1 MSSERRSKLASF
13 LRSHPVA
20 GNFLLT
26 FTISWLG
33 ALAVA
38 APHLLRH
45 EPLPKIT
52 GILMF
57 PAMLLGPSL
66 SGIFLTAIVEGK
78 TGLRDLLS
86 RLLRARIPARWYAP
100 LLIPPVL
107 VLTVLFTLKT
117 FLSPVYTPNLF
128 LLGVLFGLPAGL
140 LEEIGWTG
148 FAFPRMSSQHN
159 PLGASILLGLLWGL
173 WHLPVVN
180 YLGTATPHGAYWFP
194 FFLVFAF
201 AMTAMRVLI
210 CWLYLHTKS
219 VLIAQLM
226 HISSTGSLV
235 IFSPPA
241 VSARQEVLWYALY
254 GTALWLALLIVV
266 KKFRCPPGTL
276 TTLQRCLTRAKKTF
290 LQPDSL

>member
-1 MSSERRSKLASF
+1 MSSESRSKAGSF
-13 LRSHPVA
+13 LLSHSVA
-20 GNFLLT
+20 AYFLLT
-26 FTISWLG
+26 FTISWVG

-45 EPLPKIT
+45 EPLPIIT

-66 SGIFLTAIVEGK
+66 SGIFLTWILDGP
-78 TGLRDLLS
+78 TGVRHLFS
-86 RLLRARIPARWYAP
+86 RLLRARIRPRWYSP

-107 VLTVLFTLKT
+107 VLVLLLTLKT
-117 FLSPVYTPNLF
+117 FVSPVYTPNLF
-128 LLGVLFGLPAGL
+128 LLGVWFGVPAGL
-140 LEEIGWTG
+140 SEEVGWTG
-148 FAFPRMSSQHN
+148 FAFPKMSSQHN
-159 PLGASILLGLLWGL
+159 PLGASIWLGLLWGL
-173 WHLPVVN
+173 WHLPVIN

-194 FFLVFAF
+194 FFLAFAF

-210 CWLYLHTKS
+210 SWLYINTKS

-235 IFSPPA
+235 IFGPPA

-254 GTALWLALLIVV
+254 GVALWLVVLIVV
-266 KKFRCPPGTL
+266 KKFTTRL
-276 TTLQRCLTRAKKTF
+276 TH
-290 LQPDSL
+290 

>member
-1 MSSERRSKLASF
+1 MSSESQAKPGSF
-13 LRSHPVA
+13 LLSHSVA
-20 GNFLLT
+20 TYFLLT

-38 APHLLRH
+38 AAPHLLRH
-45 EPLPKIT
+45 EPLPILT

-57 PAMLLGPSL
+57 PVMLLGPSL
-66 SGIFLTAIVEGK
+66 SGIFLTWIAGDK
-78 TGLRDLLS
+78 PGLRDLFS
-86 RLLRARIPARWYAP
+86 KLLRSRIPPRWYTP

-107 VLTVLFTLKT
+107 VLTLLLTLKT
-117 FLSPVYTPNLF
+117 FFSSVYTPNLF
-128 LLGVLFGLPAGL
+128 LMGVWFGVPAGL

-148 FAFPRMSSQHN
+148 FAFPKMSSQYN

-173 WHLPVVN
+173 WHLPVIN

-194 FFLVFAF
+194 FFLAFTF

-210 CWLYLHTKS
+210 SWLYVNTKS

-241 VSARQEVLWYALY
+241 ASASQEVLWYALY
-254 GTALWLALLIVV
+254 GVALWLIVLIVV
-266 KKFRCPPGTL
+266 KKF
-276 TTLQRCLTRAKKTF
+276 TTRLAH
-290 LQPDSL
+290 